1 MGKEKKEISKE
12 LKKSKKEQ
20 NIYEKLIVAF
30 GKNGIQALIIENVL
44 PEIEEE
50 ANDLLAKLTNN
61 STQISIE
68 SLRDLKSGGIKETLD
83 IKISDELGFR
93 DYELYSG
100 GEAFRIDF
108 SLRIALSKLLT
119 RRAGTKLR
127 TLVMD
132 EGFGTQDEEGID
144 NLVQAIQSI
153 SEDFDKIL
161 VITHLESLKDAFPVR
176 IEVTKLPEIG
186 SRFEIIK
193 N

>member
-1 MGKEKKEISKE
+1 
-12 LKKSKKEQ
+12 
-20 NIYEKLIVAF
+20 LIVAF

-61 STQISIE
+61 GTQISIE
-68 SLRDLKSGGIKETLD
+68 SLRDLKIGGIKETLD
-83 IKISDELGFR
+83 IRISDELGIR

-119 RRAGTKLR
+119 RRAGAKLR

-161 VITHLESLKDAFPVR
+161 IITHLESLKDVFPVR

-186 SRFEIIK
+186 YRFEIIK

>member
-1 MGKEKKEISKE
+1 
-12 LKKSKKEQ
+12 
-20 NIYEKLIVAF
+20 VAF
-30 GKNGIQALIIENVL
+30 GKNGIQALIIENAL

-50 ANDLLAKLTNN
+50 ANNLLAKLTNN

-83 IKISDELGFR
+83 IKISDELGIR

-119 RRAGTKLR
+119 RRAGAKLR

-161 VITHLESLKDAFPVR
+161 VITHLESLKDAFHLR

-186 SRFEIIK
+186 SVFEIVK

>member
-1 MGKEKKEISKE
+1 
-12 LKKSKKEQ
+12 EQ
-20 NIYEKLIVAF
+20 NIYEKLIMAF
-30 GKNGIQALIIENVL
+30 GKNGIQALIIENTL

-83 IKISDELGFR
+83 IKISDELGTR

-119 RRAGTKLR
+119 RRTGTKLR

-161 VITHLESLKDAFPVR
+161 VITHLESLKDVFPVR